1 MPDAAYLREQAQRCF
16 RLAREI
22 MDTDVRA
29 KLEELGR
36 EFEEKAKELDGGAFI
51 LFPHHPFKSL

>member
-36 EFEEKAKELDGGAFI
+36 EFEEKAKELDRGDT
-51 LFPHHPFKSL
+51 